1 MAATGTTF
9 RTKEQPMF
17 PTTYPDIVGQLAI
30 ERAASLRAD
39 AQRYRLSRRLRARW
53 RPARSIEPAAD
64 LSRVAPPHA
73 EAEAKAKAKA
83 GRAA

>member
-9 RTKEQPMF
+9 RAKEQPMF

-64 LSRVAPPHA
+64 LSRVAPPPAEA
-73 EAEAKAKAKA
+73 EAEAKA
-83 GRAA
+83 GRAG